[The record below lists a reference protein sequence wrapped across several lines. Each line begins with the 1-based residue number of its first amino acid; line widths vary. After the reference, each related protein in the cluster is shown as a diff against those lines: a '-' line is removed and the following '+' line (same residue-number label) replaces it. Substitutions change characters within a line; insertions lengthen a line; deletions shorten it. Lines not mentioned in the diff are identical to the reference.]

1 MTFDFIIICIV
12 LVTFTIRWGWDCLR
26 SFTTVHPKS
35 SIDLTIAVPTHQV
48 ASTLTVKVTISF
60 AKSTRLSCSAAR
72 PVIVLRIAL
81 LGPPHGGGGGD
92 PDLTAV
98 QASVPCTTV
107 VPPTHQ
113 PTSTLTVLP
122 TNHRSV
128 L

>member
-35 SIDLTIAVPTHQV
+35 SSDLTIAVPTHQV

-60 AKSTRLSCSAAR
+60 AKSTWLICSAAR

-81 LGPPHGGGGGD
+81 LGPPHGGGGGGGGGN
-92 PDLTAV
+92 PGLTAV
-98 QASVPCTTV
+98 
-107 VPPTHQ
+107 
-113 PTSTLTVLP
+113 
-122 TNHRSV
+122 
-128 L
+128 